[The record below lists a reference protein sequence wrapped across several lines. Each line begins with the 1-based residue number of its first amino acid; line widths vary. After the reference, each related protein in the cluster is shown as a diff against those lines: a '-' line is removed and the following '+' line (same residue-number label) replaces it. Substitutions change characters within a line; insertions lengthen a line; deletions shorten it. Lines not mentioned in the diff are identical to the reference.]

1 MKMITKIALILS
13 LALVVL
19 SSCTNKKDEIRRE
32 LNDGIRASYATKY
45 EIAIEHYNN
54 VLDIDPQNTEAYLN
68 LGRVFFNKKKY
79 EKAMEYY
86 NKTIEI
92 DSSYGEAYK
101 SRAQLNTLLGD
112 RDAAC
117 QDYLK
122 AEKYGV
128 PNLYNF
134 TKFCK

>member
-1 MKMITKIALILS
+1 MKITFIFT
-13 LALVVL
+13 LVLFVL
-19 SSCTNKKDEIRRE
+19 SSCTDTKEKIRIE

-45 EIAIEHYNN
+45 EIALEHYDN
-54 VLDIDPQNTEAYLN
+54 VLEMDSKNTEATLN
-68 LGRVFFNKKKY
+68 IGRVYFNKKKY
-79 EKAMEYY
+79 DKAMEYY
-86 NKTIEI
+86 NKAIEI
-92 DSSYGEAYK
+92 DYSFGEAYK
-101 SRAQLNTLLGD
+101 SRAQLHTVLGD

-117 QDYLK
+117 KDYLS

>member
-1 MKMITKIALILS
+1 MKIVLILS
-13 LALVVL
+13 LALVFL
-19 SSCTNKKDEIRRE
+19 SSCTDKKEKIRRE

-54 VLDIDPQNTEAYLN
+54 VLNIDSKNTEAYLN
-68 LGRVFFNKKKY
+68 LGRVFFNKKNY
-79 EKAMEYY
+79 DKAMEYY
-86 NKTIEI
+86 NMAIEI
-92 DSSYGEAYK
+92 DSTLGEAYR
-101 SRAQLNTLLGD
+101 SRAQLYNVLGD

-117 QDYLK
+117 KDYIS

-128 PNLYNF
+128 KNLYNY

>member
-1 MKMITKIALILS
+1 MKMIMKIVLILS

-19 SSCTNKKDEIRRE
+19 SSCTDKKEEIRRE

-45 EIAIEHYNN
+45 EIALEHYNN
-54 VLDIDPQNTEAYLN
+54 VLEMDSKNTEATLN
-68 LGRVFFNKKKY
+68 IGRVYFNKKKY
-79 EKAMEYY
+79 DKAMEYY
-86 NKTIEI
+86 NKAIEI
-92 DSSYGEAYK
+92 DSTFGEAYK
-101 SRAQLNTLLGD
+101 SRAQLHTMNGD

-117 QDYLK
+117 HDYLK